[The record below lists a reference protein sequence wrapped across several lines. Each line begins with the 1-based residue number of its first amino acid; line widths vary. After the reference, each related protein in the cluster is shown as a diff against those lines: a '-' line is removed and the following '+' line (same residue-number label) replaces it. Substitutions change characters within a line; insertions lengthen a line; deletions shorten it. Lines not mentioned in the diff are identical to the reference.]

1 MSQEQN
7 KKVDLEHFKTVIT
20 ECDIMKHIE
29 TSSLKV
35 SDQVIVWSIRAEYTN
50 ADRVLDSRS
59 QIFARMWSK
68 GLFHTLTVHVYVG
81 IAILERE
88 RESWQWLI
96 KLEKH
101 VSPATLSFLG
111 NFYLLHENSCTR
123 IISQPCL
130 KLKNWKDPKCPSTR
144 DWLSKLSHGIQCNII
159 EL

>member
-29 TSSLKV
+29 TGSLKV

-88 RESWQWLI
+88 RERELAMANKTGKACI
-96 KLEKH
+96 PCNTFIFRK
-101 VSPATLSFLG
+101 FL
-111 NFYLLHENSCTR
+111 F
-123 IISQPCL
+123 IA
-130 KLKNWKDPKCPSTR
+130 
-144 DWLSKLSHGIQCNII
+144 
-159 EL
+159 